1 MDGIFFPA
9 YDNQEAIYKD
19 MLNKLDAPA
28 NFMQWYEAYSNWRRT
43 GIPALT
49 PTNYPGNLTEGQIFR
64 RIQYYTNEVANNP
77 NVKMGGTQPDDF
89 MTRVWWDV
97 N

>member
-1 MDGIFFPA
+1 
-9 YDNQEAIYKD
+9 
-19 MLNKLDAPA
+19 
-28 NFMQWYEAYSNWRRT
+28 MQWYEAYSNWRRT

-49 PTNYPGNLTEGQIFR
+49 PTNYPGNLTGGQIFR

-77 NVKMGGTQPDDF
+77 NVKTGGTQPDDF